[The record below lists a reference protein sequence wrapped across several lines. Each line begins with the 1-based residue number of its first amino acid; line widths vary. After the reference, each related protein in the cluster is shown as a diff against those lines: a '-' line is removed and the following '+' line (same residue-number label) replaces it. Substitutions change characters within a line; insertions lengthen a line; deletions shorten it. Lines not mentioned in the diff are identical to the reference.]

1 MSAYVEIPR
10 PYESAPGRF
19 TVDLAFP
26 AASKRRATQHH
37 DVAWTLAGVHGV
49 EAATP
54 FKLNPRWSLY
64 KEISGTD
71 EKYGGLDMRR
81 LTVQGGARDLSRYL
95 VALVRVLGEVEALA
109 TRAVRVF
116 GAWRRSV
123 AAEPFLE
130 YEDAST
136 MRVRCREFRADV
148 LRALVQGLGARWRPA
163 GERDS
168 SRPLWE
174 QPGAVAGEV
183 RAAAGGIDVERA
195 DEEAVSVQEARMVP
209 AAVAEAERLVVA
221 EAVRVEEER
230 LKEERVEL
238 FQQADARC
246 ARDGQESLFPVSEA
260 RPPLVVP
267 PIEERKPQRAP
278 RRRGRLRPETRAAFN
293 GALRVIPRD
302 AVERLWLDLGPLGV
316 PVRADRQ
323 GTGRPSDGS
332 PIEQHPCDFLELL
345 IMANP
350 WGPSCLFSWH
360 SSPVDW

>member
-49 EAATP
+49 EASTP
-54 FKLNPRWSLY
+54 FKVNPRWSLY

-71 EKYGGLDMRR
+71 EKYGGLDDRR
-81 LTVQGGARDLSRYL
+81 LTVQGGARELSRYL
-95 VALVRVLGEVEALA
+95 VALVRVVDEVEALA

-116 GAWRRSV
+116 GAWKRSV

-136 MRVRCREFRADV
+136 MRVRSREFRADV
-148 LRALVQGLGARWRPA
+148 LRALVQGLGARTRPV

-168 SRPLWE
+168 SRALWE
-174 QPGAVAGEV
+174 QPGAVAEEV
-183 RAAAGGIDVERA
+183 RAGTGGVDVEQA
-195 DEEAVSVQEARMVP
+195 SEEDMSVQEARMVP

-221 EAVRVEEER
+221 EVARVEEEH
-230 LKEERVEL
+230 LMEERMEL

-246 ARDGQESLFPVSEA
+246 ARDADKADAERYALDGQEGLFPVSAA
-260 RPPLVVP
+260 RPSLVVP
-267 PIEERKPQRAP
+267 PAMPVKPRRAP

-293 GALRVIPRD
+293 GAVRVIPRE
-302 AVERLWLDLGPLGV
+302 AVERLWPDPGPLGV
-316 PVRADRQ
+316 PVRADR
-323 GTGRPSDGS
+323 RRY
-332 PIEQHPCDFLELL
+332 
-345 IMANP
+345 
-350 WGPSCLFSWH
+350 GPAA
-360 SSPVDW
+360 